1 MVPILLFYFF
11 FLFLSFSNKTLNHYL
26 ILVLIS
32 IFIFYEGYLWFPK
45 WNLFFGEL
53 SFTFL
58 LTGIASLVLSK
69 KIPFHKFYSLILI
82 PILLIIG
89 IRNLS
94 IVNNSIALY
103 DQGELLVNTNMPTV
117 LLDYSQNKG
126 LAVQKAFSGIK
137 DSTSELL
144 NYYIVDVPPSKIKG
158 LEKIKIEIE
167 NLGGFTYLEENE
179 ILEAQTTNDPLISNQ
194 WSLMN
199 AEFEIFQKMILSERF
214 IPLKKAIVA
223 ILDTGV
229 DAFHEDLKNSYTFNN
244 EPDIKGH
251 GTHCAGIAGAETNNN
266 LGIASLGGASHSV
279 YVTGIKVLSDN
290 GIGNQAAIINGII
303 KAANLNVDV
312 ISLSLGGFSNDSKQ
326 SAYNQAIKYA
336 NERGSIVIAAAGNA
350 SRDASKFTP
359 ANASGVIA
367 VSAVDENNNLAT
379 FSNTLEKIQMGVA
392 APGQNIISTT
402 PNHTYKTF
410 SGTSMATPYVAGLV
424 AVFKALQP
432 DITTKEVYNILEK
445 TGSATSQTDLS
456 GKLIQPGRSI
466 EYFLNNFIHQEEF

>member
-1 MVPILLFYFF
+1 LLLRY
-11 FLFLSFSNKTLNHYL
+11 NVKATGNYL
-26 ILVLIS
+26 ILGIIAIL
-32 IFIFYEGYLWFPK
+32 IFYKGYLLIPK
-45 WNLFFGEL
+45 WNSFFAEL

-58 LTGIASLVLSK
+58 LTGIASILISK
-69 KIPFHKFYSLILI
+69 KVHLNKFYTLILI

-89 IRNLS
+89 SRNLFFEK
-94 IVNNSIALY
+94 NSISLFK
-103 DQGELLVNTNMPTV
+103 QGELLVSIQDSNV
-117 LLDYSQNKG
+117 LLDYTDNKG
-126 LAVQKAFSGIK
+126 LRIRKAFSGIK

-144 NYYIVDVPPSKIKG
+144 NYYLVDIPDSELKN
-158 LEKIKIEIE
+158 LEEIKIELEELI
-167 NLGGFTYLEENE
+167 GFTYLEENE
-179 ILEAQTTNDPLISNQ
+179 ILEVQTTNDPLIGNQ

-199 AEFEIFQKMILSERF
+199 PEFEVFQKMILSNKF
-214 IPLKKAIVA
+214 IPLKKAVVA

-229 DAFHEDLKNSYTFNN
+229 DAFHEDLKNSYTFSH

-266 LGIASLGGASHSV
+266 LGIASLGGISNSV

-290 GIGNQAAIINGII
+290 GIGNQAGIINGII

-326 SAYNQAIKYA
+326 LAYNQAIKYA

-359 ANASGVIA
+359 ANAQGVIA
-367 VSAVDENNNLAT
+367 VSAIDENKNLAT
-379 FSNTLEKIQMGVA
+379 FSNTLENIQMGIA

-402 PNHTYKTF
+402 PNHSYKTF

-432 DITTKEVYNILEK
+432 DITTEEIFSILDK
-445 TGSATSQTDLS
+445 TGSETSQTNLS
-456 GKLIQPGRSI
+456 GKLIQPGQSI
-466 EYFLNNFIHQEEF
+466 EYFINYFSHQEEF